1 MKNLIQAAVV
11 TLFAASAAQA
21 QQAVQ
26 WKASDGGNG
35 HWYRVV
41 TRTAACWDS
50 VRLEAEGIGGYLATL
65 VSPQED
71 AWVRSQ
77 LPDVPW
83 YFIGGRQQPDACEPG
98 CGWYWVTGEPFVPMW
113 DASQPDGDLPWT
125 VPQDILTTY
134 RRGWHDGPD
143 CGATTDCGGGCPFG
157 GFIVE
162 WSADCNG
169 DGIVD
174 YGQCH
179 DGSLPDFNGNNIPD
193 CCERGE
199 ACVTGNY
206 PVQWRIEDGGNGHW
220 YAVLLEEPSISEWTE
235 KSSPPSAPGFHLVIV
250 NSDSENRFL
259 INFIQTVPSAPA
271 RLWIGLYRISGTT
284 WVWNIDQGS
293 TFTFWG
299 GANCGAGPYPN
310 YGYSGFLAAQFNNR
324 STDCGWNW
332 DDFAPEITPGCWQ
345 LLEYDTDCNHDGI
358 VDYGQIIT
366 GQFTD
371 ANTDGIPDVCQQP
384 TCRDAD
390 LFRDLNVNGAD
401 LGILL
406 SQWGP
411 NAQFT
416 VSDINKD
423 GSVNGAD
430 LGLLLSFWGAC
441 TS

>member
-26 WKASDGGNG
+26 WKVSDGGNG
-35 HWYRVV
+35 HWYLLAVNGKRSW
-41 TRTAACWDS
+41 TDARTWAMS
-50 VRLEAEGIGGYLATL
+50 IGGHLATFQTQAEWNVIWQRFDGSNGYWIGL
-65 VSPQED
+65 FQDPPTG
-71 AWVRSQ
+71 
-77 LPDVPW
+77 LP
-83 YFIGGRQQPDACEPG
+83 PDQ
-98 CGWYWVTGEPFVPMW
+98 GWRWVTNEPLDFTAWGVEEPNDWIGYQQWVAQAGNAYWDDTIETGLQVP
-113 DASQPDGDLPWT
+113 
-125 VPQDILTTY
+125 V
-134 RRGWHDGPD
+134 
-143 CGATTDCGGGCPFG
+143 
-157 GFIVE
+157 VE
-162 WSADCNG
+162 WDADCNG

-179 DGSLPDFNGNNIPD
+179 DGTLPDYNSNNVPD

-441 TS
+441 PN